1 MRARPSRRTRADR
14 GGHPVTTVT
23 LESEPIVGATRSTRL
38 RRAALV
44 GGVPVLAVLAALVLG
59 GVLIAT
65 EGSNPLAVYGDVVH
79 GVFVAKRGLSS
90 TAVGATP
97 LIFMGLG
104 LAIAYRARLFT
115 IGAEGQFV
123 LGAVAAVAFATAGGV
138 RGLPGWVLVPACIV
152 IAAVAGLVWSTISA
166 VLANRFNTS
175 IVISSLLL
183 TYVATA
189 VMQWVIRVGIKDP
202 DSFVPASRVIGD
214 AALATVPGIDVH
226 LGFVLAVALVP
237 VAWVL
242 VSRSRFGFR
251 VDVIGHNPIALRANE
266 VSTGRMLVAVLAIV
280 GVLSGIAG
288 YVQVA
293 GVTNRIN
300 AEFSVG
306 YGFTAIIVAL
316 LGRLHPVGVL
326 VAALG
331 LSGLTIGFDM
341 AEREHQL
348 PSTLVG
354 VVQALIII
362 FVVVGDAVVA
372 RLAPAEERV

>member
-1 MRARPSRRTRADR
+1 MTTLAVEENPLEPDPIDTVVGSGR
-14 GGHPVTTVT
+14 G
-23 LESEPIVGATRSTRL
+23 ARL
-38 RRAALV
+38 RRTALV
-44 GGVPVLAVLAALVLG
+44 VGVPVTAVLAALVIG
-59 GVLIAT
+59 GVLIAN
-65 EGSNPLAVYGDVVH
+65 EGSNPLAVYGDVLH
-79 GVFVAKRGLSS
+79 GVFVANRGLSN
-90 TAVGATP
+90 TAVAATP

-123 LGAVAAVAFATAGGV
+123 LGAVAAVAFATAGAM
-138 RGLPGWVLVPACIV
+138 RDLPGWFLVPACIV
-152 IAAVAGLVWSTISA
+152 VAALAGLVWSSISA
-166 VLANRFNTS
+166 VLGNRFNTS

-189 VMQWVIRVGIKDP
+189 IMQWVIRVGIKDP
-202 DSFVPASRVIGD
+202 DSFVPASRVVGD
-214 AALATVPGIDVH
+214 AALPTVPGLDVH

-237 VAWVL
+237 IAWV
-242 VSRSRFGFR
+242 VVTRSRFGFR

-280 GVLSGIAG
+280 GALSGIAG

-326 VAALG
+326 IAALG

-362 FVVVGDAVVA
+362 FVVIGDAVVA
-372 RLAPAEERV
+372 KLAPAEERA

>member
-1 MRARPSRRTRADR
+1 
-14 GGHPVTTVT
+14 
-23 LESEPIVGATRSTRL
+23 
-38 RRAALV
+38 
-44 GGVPVLAVLAALVLG
+44 
-59 GVLIAT
+59 
-65 EGSNPLAVYGDVVH
+65 
-79 GVFVAKRGLSS
+79 
-90 TAVGATP
+90 
-97 LIFMGLG
+97 
-104 LAIAYRARLFT
+104 
-115 IGAEGQFV
+115 
-123 LGAVAAVAFATAGGV
+123 
-138 RGLPGWVLVPACIV
+138 
-152 IAAVAGLVWSTISA
+152 
-166 VLANRFNTS
+166 
-175 IVISSLLL
+175 
-183 TYVATA
+183 
-189 VMQWVIRVGIKDP
+189 
-202 DSFVPASRVIGD
+202 
-214 AALATVPGIDVH
+214 VPGLDVH

-237 VAWVL
+237 IAWV
-242 VSRSRFGFR
+242 VVTRSRFGFR

-280 GVLSGIAG
+280 GALSGIAG

-326 VAALG
+326 IAALG

-362 FVVVGDAVVA
+362 FVVIGDAVVA
-372 RLAPAEERV
+372 KLAPAEERA

>member
-1 MRARPSRRTRADR
+1 MTTLSLEAD
-14 GGHPVTTVT
+14 P
-23 LESEPIVGATRSTRL
+23 LEPDPIEPIVGATRAVRA
-38 RRAALV
+38 RRTALV
-44 GGVPVLAVLAALVLG
+44 VGVPIAAVLAALVIG
-59 GVLIAT
+59 GVLIAN
-65 EGSNPLAVYGDVVH
+65 EGSNPFAVYADVVH
-79 GVFVAKRGLSS
+79 GVFVAKRGMSN
-90 TAVGATP
+90 TAVAATP
-97 LIFMGLG
+97 LILMGLG
-104 LAIAYRARLFT
+104 LAISYRARLFT

-123 LGAVAAVAFATAGGV
+123 LGAVAAVAFATAGPV
-138 RGLPGWVLVPACIV
+138 RDLPGWFLVPACIV
-152 IAAVAGLVWSTISA
+152 IAAAAGLVWSSISA
-166 VLANRFNTS
+166 VLGNRFNTS

-189 VMQWVIRVGIKDP
+189 IMQWVIRVGIKDP
-202 DSFVPASRVIGD
+202 DSFVPASRVIGA
-214 AALATVPGIDVH
+214 AALPTVPGIDVH

-237 VAWVL
+237 AAWVL

-266 VSTGRMLVAVLAIV
+266 VSTGRMVVAVLAIV
-280 GVLSGIAG
+280 GALSGIAG

-326 VAALG
+326 IAALG

-362 FVVVGDAVVA
+362 FVVVGDAIVA
-372 RLAPAEERV
+372 KLAPAEERP